1 MLTTAAVAV
10 TVTVTV
16 TVAAAAVTVTIA
28 VTECDP
34 KTIIDQSL
42 VQVITTVYT

>member
-10 TVTVTV
+10 TVTV
-16 TVAAAAVTVTIA
+16 AAAVAVTVTIA

-34 KTIIDQSL
+34 IKIMDQSL